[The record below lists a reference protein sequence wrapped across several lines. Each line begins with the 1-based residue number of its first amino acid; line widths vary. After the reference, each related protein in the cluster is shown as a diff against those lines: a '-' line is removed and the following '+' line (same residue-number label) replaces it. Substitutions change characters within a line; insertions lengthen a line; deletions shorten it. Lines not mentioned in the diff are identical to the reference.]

1 MNNRNSGNALVGWK
15 DEFSIG
21 LQEIDEQHQALFEL
35 INRLWTA
42 IVKQAS
48 TEEILK
54 IVMDLERYTLSHF
67 TAEET
72 FMRVSEYPGFPQH
85 KKEHEEFVARI
96 AKERQSVTGGKTISL
111 DLIQFLKDWLINHI
125 LVSDKDYA
133 GFHARKN
140 ERGGLGHFFKRF
152 FS

>member
-1 MNNRNSGNALVGWK
+1 MTGKNGNALVGWK

-21 LQEIDEQHQALFEL
+21 LPEIDEQHQALFEL

-42 IVKQAS
+42 IVRQAG
-48 TEEILK
+48 TDEILK

-72 FMRVSEYPGFPQH
+72 FMRVAAYPDFQQH
-85 KKEHEEFVARI
+85 KKEHEDFVARV
-96 AKERQSVTGGKTISL
+96 ARERQAVTSGKSISL
-111 DLIQFLKDWLINHI
+111 DLIRFLKDWLINHI
-125 LVSDKDYA
+125 LVADRKYA
-133 GFHARKN
+133 DFHARKGG
-140 ERGGLGHFFKRF
+140 GGLSRFFKRF